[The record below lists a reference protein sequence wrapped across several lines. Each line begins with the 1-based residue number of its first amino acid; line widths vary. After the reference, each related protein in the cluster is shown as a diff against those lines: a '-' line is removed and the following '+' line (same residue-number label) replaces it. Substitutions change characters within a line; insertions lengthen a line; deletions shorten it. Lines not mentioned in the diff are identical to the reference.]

1 MEISR
6 RGLLGL
12 MQAILGV
19 SAWPPGIKTGGGKES
34 TADLWACCWLHDEG
48 VPSVAVYEDHAV
60 CFGCKTVF
68 RDRADVE
75 RFRMSAWM
83 RAETVR
89 ADKQLGDILEG
100 RQSWSSDSERRWSI
114 YQRS

>member
-12 MQAILGV
+12 FQGLLGASCLPARV
-19 SAWPPGIKTGGGKES
+19 KARARDSRTE
-34 TADLWACCWLHDEG
+34 LWARCWLHAER

-68 RDRADVE
+68 REGADVE

-100 RQSWSSDSERRWSI
+100 RLSWSSDPERRWSI
-114 YQRS
+114 YPRS

>member
-6 RGLLGL
+6 RGLFGL
-12 MQAILGV
+12 MRALLGA
-19 SAWPPGIKTGGGKES
+19 SALPAGVKASAKDS
-34 TADLWACCWLHDEG
+34 RAALWARCWLHDER

-75 RFRMSAWM
+75 RFRVSAWM
-83 RAETVR
+83 RAETLR
-89 ADKQLGDILEG
+89 ADRQLGDILEG
-100 RQSWSSDSERRWSI
+100 RRSWSSDPESRWTA
-114 YQRS
+114 YVRS